1 MCQGKLSGS
10 QRAVIRQLITLQQQ
24 VRRNV
29 WDYNTEFPY
38 FMAEDQYQAA
48 RTVELEITELA
59 LYGTGD
65 DMAKADKKQQVQW
78 RGFKDVRLT
87 DAQRDAYENWDCHDA
102 DVYQLAAEAVSS
114 GYKFTCSY
122 NGSNDTYT
130 ATITG
135 QSGVG
140 VQAAGFSLS
149 AFAPDW
155 YNAVRTLMYKHW
167 VVLDGD
173 WSKIEV
179 SASERW
185 G

>member
-1 MCQGKLSGS
+1 MTWITQNGAARS
-10 QRAVIRQLITLQQQ
+10 VIRQLVTLQQQ
-24 VRRNV
+24 TRHNA
-29 WDYNTEFPY
+29 WDFNTEFRY
-38 FMAEDQYQAA
+38 FMAEDQYEAA
-48 RTVELEITELA
+48 RLVELEIEELSH
-59 LYGTGD
+59 YKPGD
-65 DMAKADKKQQVQW
+65 DMAKKNDKVQVQW

-87 DAQRDAYENWDCHDA
+87 EAQRDAYENWDCHDA

-130 ATITG
+130 ATLTG

-140 VQAAGFSLS
+140 VAAAGFSLS

-155 YNAVRTLMYKHW
+155 YSAVRTLMFKHW
-167 VVLDGD
+167 YVLEGD